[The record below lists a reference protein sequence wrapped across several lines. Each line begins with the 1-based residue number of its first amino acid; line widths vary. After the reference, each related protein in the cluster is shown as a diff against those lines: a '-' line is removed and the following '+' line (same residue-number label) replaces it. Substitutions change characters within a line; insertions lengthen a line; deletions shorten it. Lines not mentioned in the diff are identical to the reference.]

1 MKRYSKSTTPPEAVV
16 PNAVAG
22 SCPER
27 SPVQPSDNEMQ
38 TEPAAASSPNSE
50 VFDLPPSEFGD
61 DLTTRYFVSRAL
73 MIGP

>member
-1 MKRYSKSTTPPEAVV
+1 MENKSEKPVANRLTA
-16 PNAVAG
+16 PNAAAD
-22 SCPER
+22 
-27 SPVQPSDNEMQ
+27 SPSRRAFMVQSEASSMQ
-38 TEPAAASSPNSE
+38 ESAAAPPPNE